1 MKLYLHKIPCCYQR
15 LGIVTICTI
24 GENSTNHDYK
34 LKNIVHSLLFCVLIW
49 WSNWK
54 YKSKLIFLPTF
65 KLCIYADSVSKHRGL
80 MGFIKENINKIQKG
94 DTWQK
99 FSISLFIQSNWF
111 FLKVIK
117 GFSSHWRIFHLY
129 GDFAITVEGL
139 DLYSWPLSSKG
150 CLTYYIYCDT
160 GQPFIVVISKD
171 PWNTPFAERLAVEQ
185 SLPVLTT

>member
-1 MKLYLHKIPCCYQR
+1 MHLCW
-15 LGIVTICTI
+15 LGIETQEAH
-24 GENSTNHDYK
+24 G
-34 LKNIVHSLLFCVLIW
+34 VHQR
-49 WSNWK
+49 K
-54 YKSKLIFLPTF
+54 YKQNSKGWHLI
-65 KLCIYADSVSKHRGL
+65 KR
-80 MGFIKENINKIQKG
+80 
-94 DTWQK
+94 QK